1 MSRKEGGSTL
11 QKPLQNFG
19 GSGNSIPEL
28 ASTGGYTL
36 FAEPFVDSAND
47 IFELPC
53 GDGSGKQVACGK
65 LPPFSPKKNGTDS
78 SGAQQ
83 EQCLDSGPNIG
94 NAASTLSKEACS
106 ASCLNQAQT
115 SPKIQRL
122 KLTTSRD
129 NACEASPN
137 HPKRQDITL
146 LHLLLNPT
154 VKIQTGFSDPS
165 KTLLFTNVRTGVSLP
180 VLSIYHWSWD
190 GIHLF
195 FYPLETHVMA
205 KDVNNIFAAGDS
217 ISVSYSMEGKTK
229 EESLSLS
236 FVHGTDKGRKEVSDN
251 EWLRAASMIRYGN
264 GSGNTPRDYTV
275 FTVIVPVTINPGE
288 TFVKRQYMI
297 TNLLKNMDEQ
307 SLSWVSEVEQKLY
320 TREELVNDEVG
331 QTVYLFSTLPET
343 TAGGE
348 KSDIRC
354 DQDNNDDVNDCLKVF
369 SAALHN
375 DISANEE
382 DVGMTS
388 VVVHCKGSTVPMAK
402 NTAAFFFIDCGS
414 DNTYVGSDLYRF
426 ASKEQPSTTVD
437 DIILRPYVC
446 KIENTEEKEGT
457 TRPSFKLLGYF
468 DEGSCGAIV
477 TGYRYEE
484 GLPVAFKQNEPP
496 HKADLNEHDEL

>member
-83 EQCLDSGPNIG
+83 EQCIFSGPNIG
-94 NAASTLSKEACS
+94 NAASTLSKGARS

-115 SPKIQRL
+115 SPKIKRL

-137 HPKRQDITL
+137 HPKQQGITL

-205 KDVNNIFAAGDS
+205 KNVNNIFAAGDS

-320 TREELVNDEVG
+320 TREELVNVEVG

-348 KSDIRC
+348 KADMGC

-375 DISANEE
+375 DISANKG
-382 DVGMTS
+382 DVGITS

-426 ASKEQPSTTVD
+426 ASKEQSSTTVD

-446 KIENTEEKEGT
+446 KIENTEEEEGI

-484 GLPVAFKQNEPP
+484 DLPVAFKVSILLVVLVC
-496 HKADLNEHDEL
+496 KIIDII